1 MAGQEGLEPPAPGFG
16 VRCSTIR
23 ATGLP
28 RLFCF
33 LMQGMSPTKPAI
45 LFKFQFMRRIF
56 LVLSR
61 GVIPVLALGT
71 PQGNYISHTCT

>member
-1 MAGQEGLEPPAPGFG
+1 
-16 VRCSTIR
+16 
-23 ATGLP
+23 
-28 RLFCF
+28 
-33 LMQGMSPTKPAI
+33 MQGMSPTKPAI

-71 PQGNYISHTCT
+71 PQGNYISHACT